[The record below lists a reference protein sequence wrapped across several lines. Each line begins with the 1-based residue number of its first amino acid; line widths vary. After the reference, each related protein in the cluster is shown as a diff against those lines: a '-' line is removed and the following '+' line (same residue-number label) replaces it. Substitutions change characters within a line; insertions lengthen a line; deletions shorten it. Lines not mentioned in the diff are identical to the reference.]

1 MTATATTLTAP
12 QRRFLEDLR
21 RYPDQTFPWPNA
33 TMKALLKQGVIEK
46 DACRTSPS
54 GTRFWTYRIAA

>member
-1 MTATATTLTAP
+1 MTTTAKLTVP
-12 QRRFLEDLR
+12 QQRFLEDLR
-21 RYPDQTFPWPNA
+21 RYPDQTFPWPSA
-33 TMKALLKQGVIEK
+33 TMKALIKKGVIEK